1 MVYEVPPEAWKEAWN
16 DLISL
21 RPYSLPPGSSIHL
34 PDEESQTST
43 STPLTLWSPV
53 LSGQL

>member
-43 STPLTLWSPV
+43 STPLTLEPCA
-53 LSGQL
+53 